1 MRNKL
6 QINSKAEQRNRL
18 GCDRLRKLF
27 NEGITCEQLA
37 QSELRKCDFF
47 TNQKNYKIFL
57 SQLPSLDMRHS
68 ISSSS
73 SHERLSDLLDTNA
86 VDIAQ
91 SKQPQLMY
99 DKIFNGNDNALV
111 ESSSQRN
118 KKKVLFKLDLRE
130 TFEGDDVSDE
140 FKNDEYIIF

>member
-18 GCDRLRKLF
+18 GCDRLCKLF

-47 TNQKNYKIFL
+47 TNQKNYEIFL
-57 SQLPSLDMRHS
+57 SQLPSLDS

-73 SHERLSDLLDTNA
+73 SHEHLSDLLNTNA
-86 VDIAQ
+86 VDTAQ

-99 DKIFNGNDNALV
+99 DKIFNGNDNALA

-130 TFEGDDVSDE
+130 TFKGDDVSGE

>member
-1 MRNKL
+1 MH
-6 QINSKAEQRNRL
+6 
-18 GCDRLRKLF
+18 
-27 NEGITCEQLA
+27 
-37 QSELRKCDFF
+37 
-47 TNQKNYKIFL
+47 
-57 SQLPSLDMRHS
+57 HS
-68 ISSSS
+68 ILSSS

-86 VDIAQ
+86 VDTAQ

-99 DKIFNGNDNALV
+99 DKIFNGNDNALA